1 MFDFLIVG
9 AGFSGSVLAER
20 IATELNLKVLVVD
33 KRDHIGGNAY
43 DHYNEDGILMHKY
56 GPHWFHTNDKT
67 VFDYLSRFTDWRF
80 HFHKVKSSV
89 DGTLVPI
96 PINRDTLEMLYGI
109 DLQSPKEVQA
119 YYDSVKVPVNH
130 PANSEEMVTS
140 QVGEDLFNK
149 FFKGY
154 TIKQWGIEP
163 KDLAASV
170 TGRIPVRTNRD
181 DRYFTDTY
189 QALPKQG
196 YTEMF
201 KKMLSHP
208 NISIMLQTDYR
219 EIMHEIKYTK
229 LIYTGPIDTFFDHK
243 FGKLPYRS
251 LRFEHETLNQEKY
264 QDYQQVNYP
273 NEYDFTRIVE
283 WKHATGQK
291 SHLTTIS
298 REYSLAATE
307 GMEKYYPIPRE
318 DNHQLFKKYK
328 EEAEKLE
335 DVIFCGRLADYK
347 YYNMD
352 QIVARALSIFNKQL
366 KPVAREVSVPLNG
379 KKIDIL
385 Q

>member
-1 MFDFLIVG
+1 MYDFLIVG

-20 IATELNLKVLVVD
+20 IASQLNLKVLVVD

-43 DHYNEDGILMHKY
+43 DHYNEHGILMHKY
-56 GPHWFHTNDKT
+56 GPHWFHTNDKG
-67 VFDYLSRFTDWRF
+67 VFDYLSRFTEWHIHYHR
-80 HFHKVKSSV
+80 VKSYV
-89 DGTLVPI
+89 DGALVPI
-96 PINRDTLEMLYGI
+96 PINRDTLKMLYGK
-109 DLQSPKEVQA
+109 DMQSPEEVQEF
-119 YYDSVKVPVNH
+119 YDKVKVPIQN
-130 PANSEEMVTS
+130 PANSEEMITS
-140 QVGEDLFNK
+140 QVGVDLFNK

-154 TIKQWGIEP
+154 TVKQWAIEP

-189 QALPKQG
+189 QGVPKHG
-196 YTEMF
+196 YTELF

-208 NISIMLQTDYR
+208 NISVMLQTDYR
-219 EIMHEIKYTK
+219 DAMQEVKFKKM
-229 LIYTGPIDTFFDHK
+229 IYTGPIDTFFDHK

-264 QDYQQVNYP
+264 QDYQQINYP

-283 WKHATGQK
+283 WKHATGQR

-298 REYSLAATE
+298 REYSLAATD
-307 GMEKYYPIPRE
+307 GMEKYYPIPR
-318 DNHQLFKKYK
+318 DVNHQLYNKYK
-328 EEAEKLE
+328 EEAEKLKN
-335 DVIFCGRLADYK
+335 VIFCGRLADYK

-352 QIVARALSIFNKQL
+352 QIVARALSIFNK
-366 KPVAREVSVPLNG
+366 KINPVILEDVLPLNG
-379 KKIDIL
+379 QAINIT

>member
-1 MFDFLIVG
+1 MYDFLIVG
-9 AGFSGSVLAER
+9 AGFSGAVLAER
-20 IATELNLKVLVVD
+20 IATQLNLKVLVVD
-33 KRDHIGGNAY
+33 RRDHIGGNAY

-56 GPHWFHTNDKT
+56 GPHWFHTNDKA
-67 VFDYLSRFTDWRF
+67 VFDYLSKFTEWHY

-89 DGTLVPI
+89 DGKLVPI
-96 PINRDTLEMLYGI
+96 PINRDTLQMLYGT
-109 DLQSPKEVQA
+109 DLQSQEDVQA
-119 YYDSVKVPVNH
+119 YYDKVKVPIQN
-130 PANSEEMVTS
+130 PANSEEMITS
-140 QVGEDLFNK
+140 QVGTELFNK

-154 TIKQWGIEP
+154 TVKQWGIEP

-189 QALPKQG
+189 QALPQQG

-208 NISIMLQTDYR
+208 NISIMLQTDYL
-219 EIMHEIKYTK
+219 EIIEEIKFNH
-229 LIYTGPIDTFFDHK
+229 LIYTGPIDTFFNHK

-251 LRFEHETLNQEKY
+251 LRFEHQTLNQEKY
-264 QDYQQVNYP
+264 QEYQQINYP

-298 REYSLAATE
+298 REYSLAATD

-318 DNHQLFKKYK
+318 DNHQLYNKYK
-328 EEAEKLE
+328 AEADKLE
-335 DVIFCGRLADYK
+335 DVTFCGRLADYK

-352 QIVARALSIFNKQL
+352 QIVARSLSVFNK
-366 KPVAREVSVPLNG
+366 KIIPRYNESLNP
-379 KKIDIL
+379 II
-385 Q
+385 

>member
-1 MFDFLIVG
+1 MYDYVIIG

-43 DHYNEDGILMHKY
+43 DYYNEHGILMHKY

-67 VFDYLSRFTDWRF
+67 VFDYLSRFTDWRL
-80 HFHKVKSSV
+80 HFHRVRSSV

-96 PINRDTLEMLYGI
+96 PINRDTIKLLYGK
-109 DLQSPKEVQA
+109 DMQSSEEVQA
-119 YYDSVKVPVNH
+119 YYDQLKIPIKH
-130 PANSEEMVTS
+130 PSNSEEMITS
-140 QVGEDLFNK
+140 QVGDELFNK

-189 QALPKQG
+189 QGLPKLG

-219 EIMHEIKYTK
+219 EIINEIKFK
-229 LIYTGPIDTFFDHK
+229 KMIYTGPIDSFFNYK

-251 LRFEHETLNQEKY
+251 LRFEHETFNQEKY
-264 QDYQQVNYP
+264 QDFQQVNYP

-283 WKHATGQK
+283 WKHATGQDSK
-291 SHLTTIS
+291 VTTIS
-298 REYSLAATE
+298 REYSLAAEE
-307 GMEKYYPIPRE
+307 GMEKYYPIPR
-318 DNHQLFKKYK
+318 DVNHQIFKKYK
-328 EEAEKLE
+328 DESEKLKN
-335 DVIFCGRLADYK
+335 VIFCGRLADYK

-352 QIVARALSIFNKQL
+352 QIVARALTIFKQ
-366 KPVAREVSVPLNG
+366 KIKTEINESAVSQPVFIN
-379 KKIDIL
+379 
-385 Q
+385 